1 MRKHRNNISPLP
13 YHSSGSLQDVP
24 LLRSLDV
31 GTKRGYRILQELLAV
46 SEDRE
51 KVLEEITHPLI
62 SPGGNDLLC
71 RANLPQLE
79 EDFHL
84 LSCAV
89 DTALKPHQEDIFTV
103 DLLTARP
110 DQVGQSFNLR
120 QLERGEEF
128 LIVTSRQTLEPGLT
142 MEIQVLN
149 LTEHVLWFRRSERIG
164 AATSKKTESS
174 KKENLTSCETRGERL
189 SSQPSGPRALRD
201 QQPGVGNNLESCVA
215 TDNPALSTSV
225 NLPESLSLPLHRI
238 AADEKKTN
246 QGSNECILAAGS
258 IDLNPS
264 HPSDSYM
271 ENISGKC
278 PEAREALSEEKVGC
292 LGTICYDESLV
303 YSEAGNTD
311 SSPGRSDRPQPEE
324 RNKYKVCLKLDHRGR
339 KVSVKLRKCSI
350 TLLRLSGRQ
359 IEIKTRT
366 GGRRKLRRRE
376 VWICSAKT
384 LKKSPNKTND
394 PSRADRE
401 ETGGRSGER
410 VKVRTL
416 LDPLQPMVSQLK
428 RLNLLLPDNFSCPQT
443 EFRKDFQNKS
453 II

>member
-1 MRKHRNNISPLP
+1 M
-13 YHSSGSLQDVP
+13 
-24 LLRSLDV
+24 
-31 GTKRGYRILQELLAV
+31 
-46 SEDRE
+46 
-51 KVLEEITHPLI
+51 
-62 SPGGNDLLC
+62 LC
-71 RANLPQLE
+71 RASLPQLE

-84 LSCAV
+84 LYCSAN
-89 DTALKPHQEDIFTV
+89 TALKPRQENILTV

-110 DQVGQSFNLR
+110 DQVGQTFNLR
-120 QLERGEEF
+120 QLERGGEF
-128 LIVTSRQTLEPGLT
+128 QIVTSRQTLNPGLT

-149 LTEHVLWFRRSERIG
+149 LTEHVLCFRRSERIG

-174 KKENLTSCETRGERL
+174 KKENLTSCETRGERF
-189 SSQPSGPRALRD
+189 SSQPSGGRALRD
-201 QQPGVGNNLESCVA
+201 QEPGVGNNVESCVG
-215 TDNPALSTSV
+215 TDNPALSSNQAANTSV

-238 AADEKKTN
+238 AEDEKETN

-264 HPSDSYM
+264 HPSVAHM

-278 PEAREALSEEKVGC
+278 PEDREASFEEKVGC
-292 LGTICYDESLV
+292 LGTICYDESPV
-303 YSEAGNTD
+303 YREAGNTD
-311 SSPGRSDRPQPEE
+311 SSPGRPDRPQPEE
-324 RNKYKVCLKLDHRGR
+324 RNKYKVCLKLDHGGR

-384 LKKSPNKTND
+384 LKKSPDKTND

-401 ETGGRSGER
+401 ETEERSGER

-443 EFRKDFQNKS
+443 DFRKDFPNKS